1 MNPRADTGFEDS
13 LQSRGERLIAGLRTL
28 VALGLLALPLAPG
41 ATASAFALLAVYLL
55 YSLLLAVLLWGF
67 ERVQFRWRL
76 AAHTLDLAV
85 FAIFCALTWGAV
97 PPALVFLAFLLLA
110 GGARWR
116 GRGAA
121 GTAVA
126 GLAAYGIAGLL
137 AGLSPERLAA
147 GSAPLAL
154 LAALVVC
161 ASIYQQRL
169 GREMLRIAAWP
180 RSSLQD
186 TGALLDHL
194 LAHAAGILE
203 APRVLLVWE
212 EVDEPWLH
220 LAHRTVGGVEVLREP
235 PPADSLVPPPLAA
248 ASFLSNGP
256 QETWHQAER
265 GIERW
270 RGAPVGE
277 DLRRRFAIERV
288 ASWPVRG
295 GLVQGRL
302 FALDRRDFE
311 RDHLVLGEI
320 VAQRIAAELDQLYLT
335 RHLRTAAVAEERVR
349 LACDLHDGMLQS
361 LTGAALQLQAL
372 AGLLEEE
379 GDRQSAREQLRE
391 VQRLIA
397 SDQRDLRFFIEEL
410 KPVPR
415 TPAGVAGLA
424 DRLEEL
430 AERLK
435 RLWGLRVE
443 VRLHAFDGQISEAFT
458 RQLYRLLR
466 EALFNVARHAGAT
479 TVRVEVSREGR
490 TLRIAVTDDGRG
502 FPFQGRY
509 DHEELT
515 RRKLGPVSLKE
526 RISTLGGS
534 LAIDTAPGHTRL
546 EVLLP
551 TGGGIR

>member
-1 MNPRADTGFEDS
+1 MDFEDS
-13 LQSRGERLIAGLRTL
+13 LQSRGERLIASLRIL
-28 VALGLLALPLAPG
+28 VAAGLLALSLAPG
-41 ATASAFALLAVYLL
+41 RTASALALPAVYLL
-55 YSLLLAVLLWGF
+55 YALLLAVLLWRF
-67 ERVQFRWRL
+67 ERVELRWRL
-76 AAHTLDLAV
+76 AAHALDLAV
-85 FAIFCALTWGAV
+85 FAILCALNRRTV
-97 PPALVFLAFLLLA
+97 PLALVFFAFLLLA
-110 GGARWR
+110 GASRWR

-121 GTAVA
+121 GTALA
-126 GLAAYGIAGLL
+126 GLAAFLGTGLL
-137 AGLSPERLAA
+137 AGAPRDRLLA

-154 LAALVVC
+154 LAALFVC
-161 ASIYQQRL
+161 ASLYQQRL

-186 TGALLDHL
+186 ARSLLDHL
-194 LAHAAGILE
+194 LTQAAGILE
-203 APRVLLVWE
+203 APRVLLIWE

-220 LAHRTVGGVEVLREP
+220 LAHRTDRAIDVLREAP
-235 PPADSLVPPPLAA
+235 PGEPLVPAPLAA
-248 ASFLSNGP
+248 ASFLSNSAG
-256 QETWHQAER
+256 ETWYRAGR
-265 GIERW
+265 DVERW
-270 RGAPVGE
+270 RGIPVEEG
-277 DLRRRFAIERV
+277 LRRRFAVERV
-288 ASWPVRG
+288 ASWPLRG

-335 RHLRTAAVAEERVR
+335 QRLRTAAVADERVR

-372 AGLLEEE
+372 AGLLDD
-379 GDRQSAREQLRE
+379 GDHEAAREQLRE

-397 SDQRDLRFFIEEL
+397 ADQRDLRFFIEEL
-410 KPVPR
+410 KPGPR
-415 TPAGVAGLA
+415 APAGAVGLA
-424 DRLEEL
+424 ERLDEL

-443 VRLHAFDGQISEAFT
+443 VRLVDLDGQLSEAFT

-479 TVRVEVSREGR
+479 TARVEVAREDR

-509 DHEELT
+509 DHEELA

-534 LAIDTAPGHTRL
+534 LAIDSAPGHTRL
-546 EVLLP
+546 EVCLP
-551 TGGGIR
+551 AGGGIR